1 MRNVLVT
8 LSLIV
13 LAGCAQVATQP
24 DFAVITVIGT
34 NDVHGELVEQ
44 TDRGGLTTLSGY
56 VNAIRQ
62 ARAEDGGVLLVD
74 AGDMWQGTLES
85 NLNEGYSVVE
95 AYNAMGYAAAAIGNH
110 EFDFGPLGPKSI
122 PESPGDNPFGALQAR
137 AARASFP
144 LLGANLIDSAT
155 GQMVEWD
162 NVEASAVVQR
172 AGVLVGIIGVLTES
186 TRATTIAANV
196 RDIRIAPLA
205 RTIEEQART
214 LRLAGASLVVV
225 IAHAGSRCTEFDDPY
240 DTSSCRMDGE
250 IMRVAKALPPGLVD
264 HIVAGHVHQGIAHD
278 VNGIAVTSSYSNTRA
293 FSRVDFTIDRE
304 SGEVVDRRIYPPQP
318 IVAGATYEGR
328 KVVPDAGVLAIAERA
343 RDMAATRRAEPLGVT
358 LDEPALHRT
367 RPESPLANLF
377 TDAIL
382 QMNDADI
389 AIHNVW
395 GGIRAELPEGELTYG
410 DVYRV
415 FPFDNR
421 VAIIELTGA
430 QVRSVIANQ
439 AHNRQ
444 RAAGFSG
451 MRVYVSCDAGDM
463 RVSMLRPDG
472 TAIRDEDVLRVVA
485 NDFLLLGG
493 DNVLAPVIPEEGY
506 TIPGSTPLVR
516 EVLAEWFR
524 SNPGEMDPDDF
535 MDPEE
540 LRWNLPAELP
550 AGCQLSAP

>member
-1 MRNVLVT
+1 MRNFAVT
-8 LSLIV
+8 LSLLV

-24 DFAVITVIGT
+24 DLAVITVIGT
-34 NDVHGELVEQ
+34 NDVHGELVQ
-44 TDRGGLTTLSGY
+44 QDDRGGLTTLSGY
-56 VNAIRQ
+56 VNAVRA
-62 ARAEDGGVLLVD
+62 ARARDGGLLLVD

-95 AYNAMGYAAAAIGNH
+95 VYNAMGYAAAAIGNH

-122 PESPGDNPFGALQAR
+122 PESDGDNPVGALQAR
-137 AARASFP
+137 AAKAGFP
-144 LLGANLIDSAT
+144 LLAANLVDAST
-155 GQMVEWD
+155 GQRVEWD
-162 NVEASAVVQR
+162 NVQPAAVVQR
-172 AGVLVGIIGVLTES
+172 AGVLIGIIGVLTES

-196 RDIRIAPLA
+196 RDIRITPLA
-205 RTIEEQART
+205 SAIEEQAQV

-225 IAHAGSRCTEFDDPY
+225 VAHAGSRCSEFDDPF
-240 DTSSCRMDGE
+240 DTSSCQMGGE
-250 IMRVAKALPPGLVD
+250 IMQVAQALPPGLVD

-278 VNGIAVTSSYSNTRA
+278 VNGIAVTASYSNTRA
-293 FSRVDFTIDRE
+293 FSRVDFTIDRS
-304 SGEVVDRRIYPPQP
+304 SGAVVERRIYPPQP

-328 KVVPDAGVLAIAERA
+328 EVVPDADVLAIAERA
-343 RDMAATRRAEPLGVT
+343 HDMAARRRAEPLGVT
-358 LDEPALHRT
+358 MDAPVLHRT

-377 TDAIL
+377 TDAML

-430 QVRSVIANQ
+430 QLRSIIAQQ
-439 AHNRQ
+439 AHKRM
-444 RAAGFSG
+444 RPAGFSG
-451 MRVYVSCDAGDM
+451 MRVYVSCDADEM
-463 RVSMLRPDG
+463 QVSMLRPDG
-472 TAIRDEDVLRVVA
+472 TEIRDDEVLRVVA

-493 DNVLAPVIPEEGY
+493 DSIFTSVTPEEGFA
-506 TIPGSTPLVR
+506 IPSSTPLVR
-516 EVLAEWFR
+516 EMLAEWFR

-535 MDPEE
+535 VDPAER
-540 LRWNLPAELP
+540 RWNLPAELP
-550 AGCQLSAP
+550 AECQLSMP

>member
-1 MRNVLVT
+1 MRNFLVT
-8 LSLIV
+8 LSLLV
-13 LAGCAQVATQP
+13 LAGCAQVATRP
-24 DFAVITVIGT
+24 DLAVITVIGT

-56 VNAIRQ
+56 VNAVRE
-62 ARAEDGGVLLVD
+62 ARARDGGVLLVD

-122 PESPGDNPFGALQAR
+122 PESDGDNPFGALQAR
-137 AARASFP
+137 ATRANFP
-144 LLGANLIDSAT
+144 LLGANLIDAST
-155 GQMVEWD
+155 GRIVEWN
-162 NVEASAVVQR
+162 NVQASAVVQR
-172 AGVLVGIIGVLTES
+172 AGVLIGIIGVLTES

-205 RTIEEQART
+205 AAIEEQAKT
-214 LRLAGASLVVV
+214 LRLAGASLIVVV
-225 IAHAGSRCTEFDDPY
+225 AHAGSRCTEFDDPF

-250 IMRVAKALPPGLVD
+250 IMRVAQQLPPGLVD

-278 VNGIAVTSSYSNTRA
+278 VNGIAVTAAYSNTRA
-293 FSRVDFTIDRE
+293 FSRVDFTIDRT
-304 SGEVVDRRIYPPQP
+304 SGAVVDRRIYPPQP
-318 IVAGATYEGR
+318 IVAGETYEGR
-328 KVVPDAGVLAIAERA
+328 EVVPDAEVVAIAERA
-343 RDMAATRRAEPLGVT
+343 RDMAAKRRAEPLGVIM
-358 LDEPALHRT
+358 DEPALHRT

-377 TDAIL
+377 TDAML
-382 QMNDADI
+382 QMSDADI

-430 QVRSVIANQ
+430 QLRSIIAQQ
-439 AHNRQ
+439 AHNRM

-451 MRVYVSCDAGDM
+451 MRVYVSCDAGEM
-463 RVSMLRPDG
+463 QVTMLRPDS
-472 TAIRDEDVLRVVA
+472 TEIRDDEVLRVVA

-493 DNVLAPVIPEEGY
+493 DNVLAPVIPEDGFA
-506 TIPGSTPLVR
+506 IPSSTPLVR
-516 EVLAEWFR
+516 ETLAQWFR
-524 SNPGEMDPDDF
+524 SNPGEMDPEDF
-535 MDPEE
+535 VNPDE
-540 LRWNLPAELP
+540 LRWNLPPELP
-550 AGCQLSAP
+550 AECQLAMP